1 MRLLNMIVNYLVSAH
16 RAIKKDKRHFFLN
29 VIGFS
34 IGIAAAILMALFAE
48 HELSYDKYQPDSER
62 VFLAHTD
69 YTSVGLQAIALSSY
83 ENADAFKSHSQVEDI
98 FKLSETGSLSHMGAE
113 VSELIKINGND
124 YRLNNFYTATANILD
139 FIALDSIAGDIT
151 QALSQPNQLVVSK
164 SEAIRLFG
172 ELQVVGRIL
181 IHEQGQYRIAAVFDD
196 LPQNTH
202 VKFDSLIRMTDKVAN
217 KGSGYAYYKL
227 LANTDIK
234 DFEQQLTTE
243 FHRFWGQVVPPT
255 ATIAFINMEDMHLEG
270 TGPISMKKGGSSTVL
285 QICIALSF
293 ILILI
298 ASINFIN
305 LNIAQSAKR
314 AKEVGVRKALGA
326 TKSQLVSQFLTE
338 SLLVVA
344 LAGLMALTMVEI
356 SLPAFNLMMDR
367 QLSLVY
373 GSEFMLVTCAII
385 FVVGLL
391 SGLYPALFMAS
402 FSAKR
407 VLNGDLVRGGT
418 AIFIRKLTLCLQG
431 ILSVSLIIGALSLYQ
446 QMSLINNLAV
456 GYEKSSRLIVKNL
469 PSEAL
474 HIQGGNHF
482 FEEIRQLPGVEQVT
496 FANTDLTNDMIGNF
510 LFSWPNGKKI
520 DGVQPTVNSGYY
532 VAETLGL
539 TLLAGRDFSPK
550 FSGDWYQ
557 RDEKTNKGTIGVL
570 VSRRMVELAG
580 YPTPESVIG
589 LTLTVFNNLTAT
601 VIGVIE
607 DVKIG
612 SARQQTMP
620 VSFNLGFNPDASKSH
635 LIIKASNANMAELS
649 KLVRQ
654 LLQKRLHLSDV
665 QISTV
670 AKDYAYAHK
679 NEHQAL
685 QMVSIFS
692 LLAIFLT
699 CLGTF
704 GLASFAALRRQKE
717 VAMRKVLGSSRFAIV
732 NLLAKEFLLLI
743 AISIVIAYP
752 LSYWLIGDWL
762 AHFNDRIEQTVWV
775 YLFAAAIITM
785 LTWFTVASIA
795 FKAASTRPSLIL
807 RDE

>member
-1 MRLLNMIVNYLVSAH
+1 
-16 RAIKKDKRHFFLN
+16 
-29 VIGFS
+29 
-34 IGIAAAILMALFAE
+34 
-48 HELSYDKYQPDSER
+48 
-62 VFLAHTD
+62 
-69 YTSVGLQAIALSSY
+69 
-83 ENADAFKSHSQVEDI
+83 
-98 FKLSETGSLSHMGAE
+98 
-113 VSELIKINGND
+113 
-124 YRLNNFYTATANILD
+124 
-139 FIALDSIAGDIT
+139 
-151 QALSQPNQLVVSK
+151 
-164 SEAIRLFG
+164 
-172 ELQVVGRIL
+172 
-181 IHEQGQYRIAAVFDD
+181 
-196 LPQNTH
+196 
-202 VKFDSLIRMTDKVAN
+202 MTDKVAN

-227 LANTDIK
+227 LANTDIEN
-234 DFEQQLTTE
+234 FEQQLTTE
-243 FHRFWGQVVPPT
+243 SHKLWDQARPET
-255 ATIAFINMEDMHLEG
+255 ITIALINMADMHLEG
-270 TGPISMKKGGSSTVL
+270 TGPVSMKKGGSSTVL
-285 QICIALSF
+285 QICIGLSVM
-293 ILILI
+293 LIVI

-344 LAGLMALTMVEI
+344 LAGLMALAMVEI

-407 VLNGDLVRGGT
+407 VLSGDLVRCGT
-418 AIFIRKLTLCLQG
+418 AIFVRKLTLCLQG
-431 ILSVSLIIGALSLYQ
+431 ILSVGLIIAAFSLYQ
-446 QMSLINNLAV
+446 QMSLIDNLAV

-474 HIQGGNHF
+474 YIQDGNHLF
-482 FEEIRQLPGVEQVT
+482 AEIRQLPGVEQVT
-496 FANTDLTNDMIGNF
+496 FADTDLTNDMSGNF
-510 LFSWPNGKKI
+510 FLSWPNGKKT
-520 DGVQPTVNSGYY
+520 DSVQPTVNSGYY
-532 VAETLGL
+532 AVETLGL

-557 RDEKTNKGTIGVL
+557 SDEKTNKGTIGVL

-580 YPTPESVIG
+580 YPTPESAIG
-589 LTLTVFNNLTAT
+589 LTLAIRGADNLTAT
-601 VIGVIE
+601 VVGVIE

-612 SARQQTMP
+612 SARQQALP
-620 VSFNLGFNPDASKSH
+620 VSFNLGFDRYVTKSH
-635 LIIKASNANMAELS
+635 LIIKASNANMAKLS
-649 KLVRQ
+649 NLVRQ
-654 LLQKRLHLSDV
+654 LIQKKLHLSDV

-670 AKDYAYAHK
+670 ADDYANAHK

-685 QMVSIFS
+685 HMVSIFS

-762 AHFNDRIEQTVWV
+762 ANFNDRIEQTVWV

>member
-1 MRLLNMIVNYLVSAH
+1 MIVNYLVSAH

-48 HELSYDKYQPDSER
+48 HELSYDKHQPDSER

-69 YTSVGLQAIALSSY
+69 YTSVGLQTIALSSY
-83 ENADAFKSHSQVEDI
+83 DNADSFKNHSQVEDI
-98 FKLSETGSLSHMGAE
+98 FKLSETGSLSHLGQG
-113 VSELIKINGND
+113 VSELVKMGGND

-151 QALSQPNQLVVSK
+151 QALSQPNQLVLSK

-172 ELQVVGRIL
+172 ESQVVGRTL
-181 IHEQGQYRIAAVFDD
+181 IHEQGQYRIGAVFDD

-217 KGSGYAYYKL
+217 KTVNKGNGYAYYKL
-227 LANTDIK
+227 LANTDIE

-255 ATIAFINMEDMHLEG
+255 ASIALINIEDMHLEG

-326 TKSQLVSQFLTE
+326 TKSQLVSQFITE

-367 QLSLVY
+367 QLSLIY

-431 ILSVSLIIGALSLYQ
+431 ILSVGLIIGALSLYQ

-482 FEEIRQLPGVEQVT
+482 FEKIRQLPGVEQVT

-557 RDEKTNKGTIGVL
+557 RD
-570 VSRRMVELAG
+570 
-580 YPTPESVIG
+580 
-589 LTLTVFNNLTAT
+589 
-601 VIGVIE
+601 
-607 DVKIG
+607 
-612 SARQQTMP
+612 
-620 VSFNLGFNPDASKSH
+620 
-635 LIIKASNANMAELS
+635 
-649 KLVRQ
+649 
-654 LLQKRLHLSDV
+654 
-665 QISTV
+665 
-670 AKDYAYAHK
+670 
-679 NEHQAL
+679 
-685 QMVSIFS
+685 
-692 LLAIFLT
+692 
-699 CLGTF
+699 
-704 GLASFAALRRQKE
+704 
-717 VAMRKVLGSSRFAIV
+717 
-732 NLLAKEFLLLI
+732 
-743 AISIVIAYP
+743 
-752 LSYWLIGDWL
+752 
-762 AHFNDRIEQTVWV
+762 
-775 YLFAAAIITM
+775 
-785 LTWFTVASIA
+785 
-795 FKAASTRPSLIL
+795 
-807 RDE
+807 